1 MPWPTAF
8 HAAVTREQS
17 VENLPGDAGAPGV
30 CLAKLHPVGRR
41 DMGGPSVPPPKKPGG
56 SRRARS
62 ARARKVREPAVVAAE
77 AAPPGEEPA
86 PEPPAATA
94 VEPIF
99 AARVP
104 PPRPPVPLPS
114 PRRAVFFDVENTSR
128 AEHIARVLAHLEL
141 DWLHHATELVA
152 VGNWR
157 VIGHETARLLAS
169 RGAHLVHSAP
179 SVGVRDWSDLR
190 IAVAAGA
197 WLAAARAGDLLEIVT
212 DDQAFDAVGDVAASL
227 GVTFR
232 RLSYRALAGMGAA
245 PPVEAARERPSRR
258 RHRGSRR
265 GGGSRPAVVAAAP
278 NGGAPAE
285 PHTAP
290 HDELLA
296 VAREL
301 IATSPERAVSIDAL
315 SNALK
320 TRGFRRTPG
329 SPRLVTRLRR
339 IKELDVNRQGTV
351 RLLEAGAEEPAAAE
365 PSGSAPH
372 AAQPEHAAEGAPT
385 EGEAAAAPARR
396 RRRRRGGRRRRGRG
410 SAQPAAT
417 TPE

>member
-1 MPWPTAF
+1 MTA
-8 HAAVTREQS
+8 
-17 VENLPGDAGAPGV
+17 
-30 CLAKLHPVGRR
+30 
-41 DMGGPSVPPPKKPGG
+41 PKKPGR
-56 SRRARS
+56 SRRTRG
-62 ARARKVREPAVVAAE
+62 RARKVREPEVIAVEQVDEPTLAV
-77 AAPPGEEPA
+77 EPA
-86 PEPPAATA
+86 PPPSAA
-94 VEPIF
+94 VEPLF
-99 AARVP
+99 AARVA
-104 PPRPPVPLPS
+104 PPRPPAPLPI
-114 PRRAVFFDVENTSR
+114 RGRAVFFDVENTSR
-128 AEHIARVLAHLEL
+128 AEHIGRVLAHLEL
-141 DWLHHATELVA
+141 DWMHQATELVA

-190 IAVAAGA
+190 IAVAAGG

-351 RLLEAGAEEPAAAE
+351 RLLAPGAEESMPTD
-365 PSGSAPH
+365 PSPSAPE
-372 AAQPEHAAEGAPT
+372 ADQPDHVAEGAAST
-385 EGEAAAAPARR
+385 AEADTAAAPARR
-396 RRRRRGGRRRRGRG
+396 RRRRRGGRRRGRG
-410 SAQPAAT
+410 GSQSTAAPA
-417 TPE
+417 E